1 MSHEDYYVKDD
12 FSLVEKF
19 DKDNVV
25 VAKLEDL
32 INWVRIYFSELKSK
46 CWFQICTDCF

>member
-32 INWVRIYFSELKSK
+32 INWGRAGSPGFFNLV
-46 CWFQICTDCF
+46 